1 MAGDLGGSN
10 DDVGLA
16 IAVDSSGNVCVTGY
30 TKSFGAG
37 DEDVFILKL
46 NSTGDIVWQ
55 KTWGGS
61 GGDRG
66 LGITVDSSGNIYVTG
81 WTLSYGTSSQQSGWN
96 TITYSAV
103 FLLKLNSTGDLEWQ
117 RTWEELYAAQCG
129 DCLATDSS
137 GNVYVAGYYGGFILK
152 FNSTGSLMWQKTWGS
167 TTWGNDQCYGL
178 ARDASGNLYITG
190 QTTDFGA
197 GNQDAFVLELSP
209 AGGLVWQKTWGGSG
223 DDEARGIAINSTYGQ
238 IYVTGFTN
246 SFGAGNY
253 SVFLLTLNFTGG
265 LEQQKIIS
273 GGGYD
278 EGFGIALSTSGDPVV
293 TGYVSEAPPYNVNSS
308 SFVLG
313 SPNFSLATSSISTTS
328 PSAALGVPSGT
339 VSTPSGS
346 STYNGNT
353 DVLLLML
360 SGMQPYNVTF
370 TATGL
375 ASEAT
380 WWVDLSGDNQSS
392 TSNVIS
398 FKEWNGTYAYSIGAF
413 GYNASDST
421 GSVTV
426 EGADV
431 DKQVA
436 FTIVPEFPSFLALPL
451 FIIATLLAAVV
462 CRRKHSSLS
471 TR

>member
-1 MAGDLGGSN
+1 M
-10 DDVGLA
+10 
-16 IAVDSSGNVCVTGY
+16 
-30 TKSFGAG
+30 
-37 DEDVFILKL
+37 
-46 NSTGDIVWQ
+46 
-55 KTWGGS
+55 
-61 GGDRG
+61 
-66 LGITVDSSGNIYVTG
+66 
-81 WTLSYGTSSQQSGWN
+81 
-96 TITYSAV
+96 
-103 FLLKLNSTGDLEWQ
+103 
-117 RTWEELYAAQCG
+117 
-129 DCLATDSS
+129 
-137 GNVYVAGYYGGFILK
+137 
-152 FNSTGSLMWQKTWGS
+152 
-167 TTWGNDQCYGL
+167 
-178 ARDASGNLYITG
+178 
-190 QTTDFGA
+190 
-197 GNQDAFVLELSP
+197 
-209 AGGLVWQKTWGGSG
+209 WQKTWGGSG